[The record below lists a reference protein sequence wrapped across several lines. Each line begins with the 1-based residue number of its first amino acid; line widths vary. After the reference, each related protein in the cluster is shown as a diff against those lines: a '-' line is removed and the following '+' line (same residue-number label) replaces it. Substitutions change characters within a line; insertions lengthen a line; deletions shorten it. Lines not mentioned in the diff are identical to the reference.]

1 MEQENSEYLFKAV
14 RTLEQEKI
22 MTLER
27 LGSSLYEAIR
37 KVFKASVVDEATVKE
52 LVQDL
57 QRALLQA
64 DVNVKLVLEISK
76 RIEERALNEKV
87 PPGVSRR
94 EHIIKVVYEELTR
107 FLGEKPVPVKIEPG
121 KRKTIMLV
129 GIQGSGK
136 TTNGAKLARYFQK
149 RGIKPALICADTFR
163 PGAYA
168 QLQQLANRINV
179 PLYGDPKAKDSLKV
193 VNEGLK
199 QFTDKDIVIIDT
211 SGRHKEEQELIKE
224 MKALEKNIKPDE
236 VMLVIDGTIGQQALV
251 QAKAFNEAAPIGSIL
266 VTKLDGSARGG
277 GALSAVAATGAPI
290 KFIGTGEKVE
300 DIEPFV
306 PSRFVGRL
314 LGMGDLETLLD
325 KVREAEVKV
334 PGKKAKAILSGK
346 FTLTDMY
353 EQFEAVK
360 GMGTFRKLL
369 KMLPGMSYN
378 IPEEMLNTAED
389 RLEKWRVMIQS
400 MTQQEKDN
408 PKIFN
413 SSRMKRVARG
423 SGTSEK
429 EVKELLKQYVMMRR
443 MLKTFRRKKKL
454 PFFGKGMPVDLG

>member
-1 MEQENSEYLFKAV
+1 MSIEH
-14 RTLEQEKI
+14 
-22 MTLER
+22 
-27 LGSSLYEAIR
+27 LGSSLYDALR

-52 LVQDL
+52 LVRDI

-64 DVNVKLVLEISK
+64 DVNVKLVFDISK
-76 RIEERALNEKV
+76 RMEERALKEKV
-87 PPGVSRR
+87 PPGISRR
-94 EHIIKVVYEELTR
+94 EHVIKVVYEELTR
-107 FLGEKPVPVKIEPG
+107 FLGEKPVPLKVEPG
-121 KRKTIMLV
+121 KRKIIMLV

-136 TTNGAKLARYFQK
+136 TTVAAKLSRYFQK
-149 RGIKPALICADTFR
+149 RGLKPAVICADTFR

-179 PLYGDPKAKDSLKV
+179 PLYGDPRSRDPVKI

-199 QFTDKDIVIIDT
+199 QFGEKDVVIVDT
-211 SGRHKEEQELIKE
+211 SGRHKGEQELIKE
-224 MKALEKNIKPDE
+224 MKILEKNIKPDE
-236 VMLVIDGTIGQQALV
+236 VMLVVDGTIGQQALI
-251 QAKAFNEAAPIGSIL
+251 QAQAFNEATPIGSIL

-290 KFIGTGEKVE
+290 KFIGTGEKIE
-300 DIEPFV
+300 DIEAFV

-325 KVREAEVKV
+325 KVREAEITV
-334 PGKKAKAILSGK
+334 PEKKAKAILSGK

-360 GMGTFRKLL
+360 GMGTFKKLM
-369 KMLPGMSYN
+369 KMIPGMSYN
-378 IPEEMLNTAED
+378 IPDDMLNTAED

-400 MTQQEKDN
+400 MTPEEKDN

-413 SSRMKRVARG
+413 ASRVRRVARG
-423 SGTSEK
+423 SGTGEK
-429 EVKELLKQYVMMRR
+429 EVKELLKQYVVMRR
-443 MLKTFRRKKKL
+443 MLKTMRRKKKF
-454 PFFGKGMPVDLG
+454 PFFGKGLPLDLK